1 MTPIRPPPA
10 AIEAVAEQSE
20 NITDERIYDT
30 YRVILNNAS
39 QVPLHLMR
47 KVSDTLTSAIVVE
60 VDAAISDLDQADV
73 EGLASHKRPL
83 EIYAFLIDLF
93 AISIEKV
100 RNPEDDPA
108 SPVKPK
114 GRRGRGGKAGAGRAK
129 TAAAKNQDTST
140 WMDDI
145 PGFLEALAKV
155 LKFKISRIWTTPTE
169 RDTFIK

>member
-1 MTPIRPPPA
+1 MQDAIQGIQDGENDEDFDLEAASASLEA

-83 EIYAFLIDLF
+83 EIRLSD
-93 AISIEKV
+93 
-100 RNPEDDPA
+100 
-108 SPVKPK
+108 
-114 GRRGRGGKAGAGRAK
+114 
-129 TAAAKNQDTST
+129 
-140 WMDDI
+140 
-145 PGFLEALAKV
+145 
-155 LKFKISRIWTTPTE
+155 
-169 RDTFIK
+169 